1 MGHVVARLVVA
12 VAVTAAL
19 GAPVHAQEI
28 SAKKMQVKDHADPAK
43 QQVSFLSKDVG
54 IAMDDGYT
62 GATDTGVSLHVF
74 STATANDACLRA
86 APADCQVVGG
96 DADILK
102 CRSADRSANVLIKP
116 GKARV
121 KFKGGVGFE
130 LDALASQLPVVMV
143 LRAGGAAFCSLCGDG
158 GSDDV
163 VKDGTDGKQVLA
175 KTCEAVAC
183 PAEPNACGFLPR
195 PEDPVVLTGSQ
206 IGSPILGSNPSA
218 LVAFRWS
225 GGWQQIPVQ
234 VDQRASV
241 NFNAVYNNLG
251 FGGFCPAECGGGF
264 TRLDYTDGG
273 TFTGSDSN
281 PTLDADD
288 EVVFMA
294 SDAGAEAATTT
305 EPPDTLSG
313 SGVEVAIT
321 DPTTPGVWRVYLFR
335 QFGALDQ
342 GAGQQYVSYSFS
354 LNSGAYTTTYNVLDG
369 PNPENTSV
377 STAAYSRHFSDRWV
391 QDQLKI
397 FAGGA
402 TGVDIL
408 DRHKTQVFGCGR
420 TEDTFSADE
429 GAFIVNRGGP
439 VRALRSYVG
448 ANSGPRTQRQH
459 LFYRARE
466 DNTTF
471 VRVHAIPPVFDFVDH
486 SPAAAQ
492 MTLYDN
498 NNPTGLLIDGMPD
511 TFAAGPLDWQLVTGA
526 QGSVTMVPQFST
538 NVTGFTVT
546 STYEDDAA
554 TVTPQCTGD
563 TSAYGSS
570 GVQLE
575 GTGGSLPNT
584 DPVSSPFATLE
595 ATRIIYYDSP
605 GLTVAD
611 AQQRRTW
618 ATNPLS
624 GAGTAWP

>member
-1 MGHVVARLVVA
+1 
-12 VAVTAAL
+12 
-19 GAPVHAQEI
+19 
-28 SAKKMQVKDHADPAK
+28 
-43 QQVSFLSKDVG
+43 
-54 IAMDDGYT
+54 
-62 GATDTGVSLHVF
+62 
-74 STATANDACLRA
+74 
-86 APADCQVVGG
+86 
-96 DADILK
+96 
-102 CRSADRSANVLIKP
+102 
-116 GKARV
+116 V
-121 KFKGGVGFE
+121 KFKRGIGFE
-130 LDALASQLPVVMV
+130 LDALANQLPVVMV
-143 LRAGGAAFCSLCGDG
+143 LRAGGAAYCSVCGDG
-158 GSDDV
+158 GSDNV
-163 VKDGTDGKQVLA
+163 VRDGADGKQVLA

-218 LVAFRWS
+218 LVAFRWA

-234 VDQRASV
+234 VDERANI

-321 DPTTPGVWRVYLFR
+321 DPTTSGVWRVYLFR

-538 NVTGFTVT
+538 DVTGFTVT

-584 DPVSSPFATLE
+584 DPVSAPFATLE

>member
-1 MGHVVARLVVA
+1 MRHVVTGLAL
-12 VAVTAAL
+12 AVTVAAAL
-19 GAPVHAQEI
+19 GAPAHAEDV

-43 QQVSFLSKDVG
+43 QQVSFLSTDVG
-54 IAMDDGYT
+54 ITADDGYT

-74 STATANDACLRA
+74 SEATANDACLRA

-116 GKARV
+116 GRARV
-121 KFKGGVGFE
+121 KFKRGIGFE
-130 LDALASQLPVVMV
+130 LDALASQMPLVIV
-143 LRAGGAAFCSLCGDG
+143 LRAGGAAYCAVCGDG
-158 GSDDV
+158 GSDV
-163 VKDGTDGKQVLA
+163 VVRDGGDGKQVLA

-183 PAEPNACGFLPR
+183 PAEPSACGLVPR

-234 VDQRASV
+234 VDERANV

-251 FGGFCPAECGGGF
+251 GTGFCGPQCGGGF

-273 TFTGSDSN
+273 TFTGADSS

-294 SDAGAEAATTT
+294 SDAGGVAATTT
-305 EPPDTLSG
+305 VPPDTLVG
-313 SGVEVAIT
+313 SGVEVVIT
-321 DPTTPGVWRVYLFR
+321 DPTTAGAWRVYLFR

-342 GAGQQYVSYSFS
+342 GAGQQYVSYQFS
-354 LNSGAYTTTYNVLDG
+354 LNSGAYLNTYNVLDG

-377 STAAYSRHFSDRWV
+377 STVAYSRHFSDRWV

-429 GAFIVNRGGP
+429 GAFVVNRGGA

-466 DNTTF
+466 DSTTF
-471 VRVHAIPPVFDFVDH
+471 VRVHDIPPVFDFIDH
-486 SPAAAQ
+486 APAAAQ

-498 NNPTGLLIDGMPD
+498 NNAGGVLIDGMPD
-511 TFAAGPLDWQLVTGA
+511 AFAAGTLDWQLVTGS

-538 NVTGFTVT
+538 DVAGFTVT
-546 STYEDDAA
+546 STYEDDAG
-554 TVTPQCTGD
+554 TPTPQCTGD
-563 TSAYGSS
+563 TSAYGAS
-570 GVQLE
+570 GVKLE
-575 GTGGSLPNT
+575 GTGGVLPNT
-584 DPVSSPFATLE
+584 DPAAMPFATLT
-595 ATRIIYYDSP
+595 ATRVIYYDGP

-611 AQQRRTW
+611 AEQRRTW
-618 ATNPLS
+618 ATNPLTA
-624 GAGTAWP
+624 AGTAWP